1 MDYTSLCVQIWGNP
15 FDMVSPQVAAEVG
28 SRLGVMEE
36 VERRR
41 RQDDL
46 NFLMK
51 VHVALPIT
59 KPLRRGGFIAG
70 SDGVH
75 TWVTF
80 KYERLLMFFHYCG
93 MLGHDLRH
101 CATHFTVEKN
111 GGKMEHQYGDWFK
124 AVRGRQRT
132 PSRHGV
138 EKTLVRLM
146 LRMVF

>member
-1 MDYTSLCVQIWGNP
+1 ML
-15 FDMVSPQVAAEVG
+15 
-28 SRLGVMEE
+28 
-36 VERRR
+36 
-41 RQDDL
+41 
-46 NFLMK
+46 
-51 VHVALPIT
+51 HLPIT

-80 KYERLLMFFHYCG
+80 KYERRLMFFHYCG

-132 PSRHGV
+132 PSRHSV